1 MHRPQTLDVTGTV
14 ALFRILG
21 GTRAYPCGGARLAR
35 RRQSPVAS
43 SAPSIPPL
51 SCATRVV
58 CRVPVPRPV
67 AVGRRRAPLGKTA
80 KGRVVCFLWDVR
92 GLNGRCSHATR
103 ECWMERSGLSNA
115 STTVFLASHGLRA
128 LFVLLL
134 FYARFDFLQ
143 MRPPVLLFLLQ

>member
-1 MHRPQTLDVTGTV
+1 MHSSKAVPSPSSSFTHAAGP
-14 ALFRILG
+14 AW
-21 GTRAYPCGGARLAR
+21 RA
-35 RRQSPVAS
+35 VAS
-43 SAPSIPPL
+43 RQLRSIPPPL
-51 SCATRVV
+51 SCAT
-58 CRVPVPRPV
+58 RVPVPRPV

-80 KGRVVCFLWDVR
+80 KGRVVRFLWDVR